1 MRPKDSDSV
10 FIGKEPV
17 MAEGMLVSYIT
28 SANYSYSMGHGI
40 AYAYLPLEYS
50 KEHTPLDVLYFGKK
64 IPVTLIKEPDYDPNN
79 LKMK

>member
-1 MRPKDSDSV
+1 
-10 FIGKEPV
+10 
-17 MAEGMLVSYIT
+17 
-28 SANYSYSMGHGI
+28 MGHGI

-64 IPVTLIKEPDYDPNN
+64 IPVTVIKEPVYDPNN